1 MVKGGLKQKGGLPII
16 KGGLGTLDETMSHYR
31 LLKIWPW
38 NFQEIIWALLQFIVM
53 LKFSSKPH
61 RAVTVGLLND
71 TRWWFGGQTSSP
83 KSVCMYFWQ
92 SLSFTPPPLWLWLGG
107 NKSTPLP
114 PLWLWLGGQT
124 SNPKSVSIRVGSNF
138 IFSNSGLGLCL
149 CQLSDLIGCQKS
161 KNGPKKVKIESA
173 TRAGTPYISQNLKY
187 LKW

>member
-1 MVKGGLKQKGGLPII
+1 MICWYALLLI
-16 KGGLGTLDETMSHYR
+16 SHYG

-92 SLSFTPPPLWLWLGG
+92 SLSFTPPPLALARG
-107 NKSTPLP
+107 KQTYSTA

-124 SNPKSVSIRVGSNF
+124 SNPKSVSMYFWQSVSFIPLWLAWRKRTLSSGPLWLWLGGQTPNPKGGRGIHSLELISCWFIMAGGMNF
-138 IFSNSGLGLCL
+138 R
-149 CQLSDLIGCQKS
+149 D
-161 KNGPKKVKIESA
+161 
-173 TRAGTPYISQNLKY
+173 
-187 LKW
+187 